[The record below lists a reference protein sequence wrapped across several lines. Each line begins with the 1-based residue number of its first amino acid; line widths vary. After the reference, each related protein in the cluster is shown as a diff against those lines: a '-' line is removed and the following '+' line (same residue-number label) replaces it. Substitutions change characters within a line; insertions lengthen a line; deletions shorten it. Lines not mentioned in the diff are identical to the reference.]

1 MRKIG
6 KFSGA
11 RLRAYAV
18 LISPFCGDAPR
29 RAAIRSLTEYPSCP
43 SDAVAASIL
52 TAEAQET
59 ARALRVQLQIVK
71 AGAEGDF
78 ETDFAYLAQLH
89 VDGLTVGA
97 EHCGDALRETRPAF
111 IVPSGRPIV
120 AAAAVKS
127 IS

>member
-97 EHCGDALRETRPAF
+97 DPFVDCRYGIACRQRYEQ
-111 IVPSGRPIV
+111 V
-120 AAAAVKS
+120 ARVHRTWRAD
-127 IS
+127 